1 MTTVT
6 VSLPESLK
14 DFIEG
19 QVATKGFGNVSEYV
33 RSLLRDAQAREEDAR
48 LEALLMAGLTTGGE
62 DIAVNRQFWHDL
74 KNEAMELAKKHRNR

>member
-33 RSLLRDAQAREEDAR
+33 RSLLREAQARENDAR
-48 LEALLMAGLTTGGE
+48 LEALLVAGLTTGGE
-62 DIAVNRQFWHDL
+62 DIPVNREFWQDL